1 MVEIIA
7 IAAVG
12 IFIIGVAV
20 GIVLVAS
27 YGIRREEKQGLFF
40 ADEAS
45 NGVNWAARRLN
56 GLHILQQPA
65 PHHRDADLGTRV

>member
-1 MVEIIA
+1 MEWIVVV
-7 IAAVG
+7 AAVG
-12 IFIIGVAV
+12 IFIVGVVV

-56 GLHILQQPA
+56 GLYILRQPE
-65 PHHRDADLGTRV
+65 PVRRSADLRTRI

>member
-1 MVEIIA
+1 MEWIIVV
-7 IAAVG
+7 AAAG
-12 IFIIGVAV
+12 IFIVGVVV

-56 GLHILQQPA
+56 GLYILRQPE
-65 PHHRDADLGTRV
+65 PIRRGADLRTRI